1 MIWSCLQGIM
11 GKIYGDDRICPDAA
25 MAVLGDFAFFSG
37 KPAKELVMYKPGWCR
52 DLVSLYESYGQYRQ
66 LGIGMVVL
74 KDGEIVSGASSYPG
88 TGVGLKYKW
97 IRGKRDPG
105 VLKIEGKILL
115 KVLRLHNSCIILEI
129 GYK

>member
-74 KDGEIVSGASSYPG
+74 KDGEIVSGASSYSRYRSG
-88 TGVGLKYKW
+88 IEIQVDTREERSGGIKN
-97 IRGKRDPG
+97 RGENIAKS
-105 VLKIEGKILL
+105 IAFA
-115 KVLRLHNSCIILEI
+115 
-129 GYK
+129 